1 MSCIAILATVR
12 MPGGHAACTPI
23 SEADLKAGVAK
34 AGVRN
39 SQRRLEY
46 FRVRRKCYRPFAAI
60 CESGLVCHV
69 LCFTPN
75 KRGGC
80 HMAYDFTLGELICCL
95 YDEYSAIYEDDEL
108 AALAADVALN
118 DLLMRFDVHELADG
132 SDDSDDNWYV
142 GFVS

>member
-1 MSCIAILATVR
+1 
-12 MPGGHAACTPI
+12 
-23 SEADLKAGVAK
+23 
-34 AGVRN
+34 
-39 SQRRLEY
+39 
-46 FRVRRKCYRPFAAI
+46 
-60 CESGLVCHV
+60 
-69 LCFTPN
+69 
-75 KRGGC
+75 
-80 HMAYDFTLGELICCL
+80 MAYDFTLGELICCL